1 MRRVISYDS
10 FFKYKPEKP
19 FINSYTKFLK
29 YCQKNNIQLSENS
42 KKMALIIYFDKNT
55 EKMSKTYLLNR
66 TK

>member
-10 FFKYKPEKP
+10 FFKYTPKKP
-19 FINSYTKFLK
+19 FINSYVKFLK
-29 YCQKNNIQLSENS
+29 YCEINNIQLSENS

-55 EKMSKTYLLNR
+55 ELYKTYSFNR